1 MRLGE
6 MRNEQAQAF
15 GKPLDGVRV
24 LAIEQLQS
32 LPFATQLLARLGAD
46 VVRSRRRA
54 SATPAAGH
62 CPP

>member
-24 LAIEQLQS
+24 LAI
-32 LPFATQLLARLGAD
+32 
-46 VVRSRRRA
+46 A